1 MKNGNVDNP
10 VHDMENAV
18 TELYKVADMA
28 EIIIEAIFNGDD
40 VTLQTVGNSM
50 DVFLSQLRE
59 RIVRVEMLNEAISG
73 CFSWVYDAQSGDTDK
88 YCRQEFEEYLSGR
101 KEAGLE
107 PEDFKPYSNA
117 LAFVK
122 LLPADQKEK
131 IYNLLK
137 EARAASRKQ
146 GFIEGYK
153 VAVSRCIGNGGADNG
168 GT

>member
-59 RIVRVEMLNEAISG
+59 RIVRVEMLNEAISSR
-73 CFSWVYDAQSGDTDK
+73 FSWVYDAQGGDTDR

-101 KEAGLE
+101 KEAGQE
-107 PEDFKPYSNA
+107 PEDFEPYSNE

-122 LLPADQKEK
+122 LLPAEQKEK
-131 IYNLLK
+131 LCKLLK
-137 EARAASRKQ
+137 DASAASRKQ
-146 GFIEGYK
+146 GFVEGYK
-153 VAVSRCIGNGGADNG
+153 AAVGRCAGSGGADNG

>member
-40 VTLQTVGNSM
+40 VTLQAVGNSM

-59 RIVRVEMLNEAISG
+59 RIVRVEMLNEAISSR
-73 CFSWVYDAQSGDTDK
+73 FSWVYDARGGDTDR

-101 KEAGLE
+101 RETGQE
-107 PEDFKPYSNA
+107 PEDSEPYSNA

-122 LLPADQKEK
+122 LLPAEQKEK
-131 IYNLLK
+131 LCKLLK
-137 EARAASRKQ
+137 EANAASRKQ

-153 VAVSRCIGNGGADNG
+153 AAVGRCVGNGGVDNG

>member
-10 VHDMENAV
+10 VHDMGNAV

-59 RIVRVEMLNEAISG
+59 RIVRVEMLNEAISSR
-73 CFSWVYDAQSGDTDK
+73 FSWVYDAMSGDTDR
-88 YCRQEFEEYLSGR
+88 YCRQEFEEYLSRR
-101 KEAGLE
+101 KEAGQE
-107 PEDFKPYSNA
+107 PEDLEPYSNE
-117 LAFVK
+117 LAFMK
-122 LLPADQKEK
+122 LLPTEQKEK
-131 IYNLLK
+131 LCRLLK
-137 EARAASRKQ
+137 NASAESRKQ

-153 VAVSRCIGNGGADNG
+153 AVVGRACGEEDTDG
-168 GT
+168 